1 MKDRKCRRGWT
12 SLGLG
17 SGLTSNT
24 SRQPAERRWEI
35 GGIGTKKQYNSR
47 AQAHTEKNSYACIA
61 VAINTSSQDH
71 GLDLQYVRNRYLKE
85 FVRKRGDARKV
96 QKSKLEVIFIKKEKE
111 VLRNSWPVRL
121 LSDPAGTGINPQTCC
136 GKAPENRGESGS
148 RQCWSVE
155 NSSSQTNFLLQGDG
169 RSCGLR
175 SSSRYPVTCFF
186 L

>member
-1 MKDRKCRRGWT
+1 M
-12 SLGLG
+12 
-17 SGLTSNT
+17 
-24 SRQPAERRWEI
+24 
-35 GGIGTKKQYNSR
+35 
-47 AQAHTEKNSYACIA
+47 
-61 VAINTSSQDH
+61 
-71 GLDLQYVRNRYLKE
+71 
-85 FVRKRGDARKV
+85 
-96 QKSKLEVIFIKKEKE
+96 
-111 VLRNSWPVRL
+111 LRNSWPVRL

-186 L
+186 YKAFDTVEESSARAYNLHLGPRKKVSFHRPSLESSSNGLHEITLNKCGWCKKALRQGSSLQEEWDGEAALTVAEETLGKTYACLTCRYLTCSINEQITSVSYVFNPCSI